1 MNTAV
6 PMKKN
11 KPDYHS
17 NGQRDLQLPRRD
29 RSAAFRG
36 GEAQKRKLANIQ
48 RRNYMRPLLVRAF
61 ALSLFPTLA
70 LAQHYQ
76 QTNLVSNV
84 PVTPAASVTD
94 PNLQNAWGLVHGPTT
109 PWWISN
115 NAGGTSTL
123 YNTSG
128 LNPENPAG
136 QTPAPV
142 LVPVTIVALNAP
154 GGAPGNGVKI
164 PNAPSQPAPGSP
176 TSVMYNGSTTDFLL
190 APGKP
195 AVFLF
200 VTEDGT
206 IQGWNSGV
214 NATTAVIEVDN
225 SQVPNKNNGAV
236 YKGATIAEI
245 GGSEYILAANFRS
258 GRIDVFDSNFKPV
271 SVPEE
276 AFHDDGIPQ
285 GFAPFN
291 VQGIGPNIY
300 VTFAQQD
307 SAKHDP
313 VAGAGLGYVVVFD
326 GHGKNIAHLEHG
338 DWFNAPWGVVLAP
351 ADFGEFSHALL
362 VGNFRGGTVAAFNPR
377 TGRFIGNVLNAG
389 GATVNIDGLWAL
401 AFGNGGAS
409 GPGSTLFFTAGPDNE
424 TNGLFGSLTPVT
436 SELQDD
442 DVQ

>member
-1 MNTAV
+1 
-6 PMKKN
+6 MKF
-11 KPDYHS
+11 PVHS
-17 NGQRDLQLPRRD
+17 L
-29 RSAAFRG
+29 
-36 GEAQKRKLANIQ
+36 
-48 RRNYMRPLLVRAF
+48 RPLLVRAF

-142 LVPVTIVALNAP
+142 LVPVTIIALNAP

-271 SVPEE
+271 SVPQE

-351 ADFGEFSHALL
+351 ADFGEFSHTLL

-377 TGRFIGNVLNAG
+377 TGRFMGNVLNAG
-389 GATVNIDGLWAL
+389 GSTVNIDGLWAL

-424 TNGLFGSLTPVT
+424 TNGLFGTLTPVT

>member
-1 MNTAV
+1 
-6 PMKKN
+6 MKF
-11 KPDYHS
+11 PVHS
-17 NGQRDLQLPRRD
+17 L
-29 RSAAFRG
+29 
-36 GEAQKRKLANIQ
+36 
-48 RRNYMRPLLVRAF
+48 RPLLVRAF

-326 GHGKNIAHLEHG
+326 GQGKNIAHLEHG

-377 TGRFIGNVLNAG
+377 TGRFMGNVLNAG

-424 TNGLFGSLTPVT
+424 TNGLFGTLTPVT

>member
-1 MNTAV
+1 MTCT
-6 PMKKN
+6 
-11 KPDYHS
+11 
-17 NGQRDLQLPRRD
+17 LQSL
-29 RSAAFRG
+29 
-36 GEAQKRKLANIQ
+36 
-48 RRNYMRPLLVRAF
+48 RPLLVS
-61 ALSLFPTLA
+61 ALVVSLFPTLA
-70 LAQHYQ
+70 SAQHYQ

-94 PNLQNAWGLVHGPTT
+94 PNLLNPWGLVHGPTT

-123 YNTSG
+123 YNNSG
-128 LNPENPAG
+128 LNPANPA
-136 QTPAPV
+136 QTPPPV
-142 LVPVTIVALNAP
+142 LPPVTIVALNAP
-154 GGAPGNGVKI
+154 GGTPGNGVKI
-164 PNAPSQPAPGSP
+164 PNAPGQPAPGSP
-176 TSVMYNGSTTDFLL
+176 TAVLYNGSTTDFLL

-195 AVFLF
+195 AVFIF
-200 VTEDGT
+200 ATEDGT

-214 NATTAVIEVDN
+214 NATTAIIEVDN
-225 SQVPNKNNGAV
+225 SQVPNKDNGAV

-258 GRIDVFDSNFKPV
+258 GRIDVFDSTFKPV
-271 SVPEE
+271 N
-276 AFHDDGIPQ
+276 IPGELFREDEIPR

-313 VAGAGLGYVVVFD
+313 VGGAGLGFVVVFD

-338 DWFNAPWGVVLAP
+338 DWLNAPWGVVEAP

-362 VGNFRGGTVAAFNPR
+362 IGNFRGGTIAAFNPR
-377 TGRFIGNVLNAG
+377 TGRFMGNVLNADG
-389 GATVNIDGLWAL
+389 STVNIDGLWAL

-424 TNGLFGSLTPVT
+424 TNGLFGTLTPVT
-436 SELQDD
+436 AELQEDD
-442 DVQ
+442 EQ

>member
-1 MNTAV
+1 MTFAV
-6 PMKKN
+6 QP
-11 KPDYHS
+11 
-17 NGQRDLQLPRRD
+17 L
-29 RSAAFRG
+29 
-36 GEAQKRKLANIQ
+36 
-48 RRNYMRPLLVRAF
+48 RPLLVS
-61 ALSLFPTLA
+61 ALVVSLFPTLA
-70 LAQHYQ
+70 SAQHYQ

-94 PNLQNAWGLVHGPTT
+94 PNLQNAWGLVHGPAT

-128 LNPENPAG
+128 LNPANPTT
-136 QTPAPV
+136 QTPPPV
-142 LVPVTIVALNAP
+142 LAPVTIVALNAP
-154 GGAPGNGVKI
+154 GGMPGNGVKI
-164 PNAPSQPAPGSP
+164 PNAPGQPAPGSP
-176 TSVMYNGSTTDFLL
+176 TAVMYNGSTTDFLL

-200 VTEDGT
+200 ATEDGT

-214 NATTAVIEVDN
+214 NATTAIIEVDN
-225 SQVPNKNNGAV
+225 SQVPNKNYGAV

-245 GGSEYILAANFRS
+245 SGSEYILAANFRT

-271 SVPEE
+271 SIPEE
-276 AFHDDGIPQ
+276 AFHDDGIPR

-291 VQGIGPNIY
+291 VQGVGPNIY

-313 VAGAGLGYVVVFD
+313 VGGAGLGFVVVFD
-326 GHGKNIAHLEHG
+326 GQGKNIAHLEHG

-362 VGNFRGGTVAAFNPR
+362 VGNFRGGTIAAFNPR
-377 TGRFIGNVLNAG
+377 TGRSMGNVLNAAG
-389 GATVNIDGLWAL
+389 STVNIDGLWAL

-424 TNGLFGSLTPVT
+424 TNGLFGTLTPVT
-436 SELQDD
+436 TELQEDD
-442 DVQ
+442 EQ

>member
-1 MNTAV
+1 
-6 PMKKN
+6 MKF
-11 KPDYHS
+11 PVHS
-17 NGQRDLQLPRRD
+17 L
-29 RSAAFRG
+29 
-36 GEAQKRKLANIQ
+36 
-48 RRNYMRPLLVRAF
+48 RPILVRAF
-61 ALSLFPTLA
+61 ALSLFPALA

-271 SVPEE
+271 SVPQE

-351 ADFGEFSHALL
+351 ADFGEFSHTLL

-377 TGRFIGNVLNAG
+377 TGRFMGNVLNAG

-424 TNGLFGSLTPVT
+424 TNGLFGTLTPVT